1 MRRKLILV
9 LLGLGSVAGFAAG
22 VQSLRAHHEG
32 GWGCRSR
39 GHSERLDPPSTPPV
53 P

>member
-1 MRRKLILV
+1 MRRTVLLV

-22 VQSLRAHHEG
+22 VQSLRAHHDG
-32 GWGCRSR
+32 GWGCRFR
-39 GHSERLDPPSTPPV
+39 ERSEVLELPSV